1 MGCVRPPDTVCD
13 MRRCW
18 LTALLLA
25 LVGLGSQPARGGVD
39 FAPTPGTTWQ
49 IQFSGTI
56 DTDVDG
62 VEVYDLDMEETDATV
77 VAGIH
82 GRGDKA
88 ICYVNAGA
96 WERWRDDKNAFPK
109 RVLGKPLDGWPGE
122 RWLDIRKINRLRP
135 IMEAR
140 MDRCAEKGFDGI
152 EFDNV
157 DGYQNSS
164 GFPLKKSHQIAYNE
178 MLASSAKARGL
189 APGLKNALGIV
200 DQLVDDYAFAI
211 NEQCLQYN
219 ECDRLVPFIEANKAV
234 FHIEYKRDDRG
245 DLRRYQT
252 PRRFQHAAEAPGSR
266 CIPRGMCGMSTECLT
281 NRSRR
286 SSTAS

>member
-1 MGCVRPPDTVCD
+1 MGCVRPPDTVRE
-13 MRRCW
+13 MRRLW
-18 LTALLLA
+18 LAPALMLIA
-25 LVGLGSQPARGGVD
+25 VGAAPARGAAVI

-49 IQFSGTI
+49 IQFSGPI
-56 DTDVDG
+56 DADVAG
-62 VEVYDLDMEETDATV
+62 VDVYDLDMEETDASV
-77 VAGIH
+77 VTGIH
-82 GRGDKA
+82 NRGDEA

-96 WERWRDDKNAFPK
+96 WERWRSDKGDFPK

-140 MDRCAEKGFDGI
+140 MDRCAGKGFDGI

-157 DGYQNSS
+157 DGYQNAS

-200 DQLVDDYAFAI
+200 DQLVDDFAFAI
-211 NEQCLQYN
+211 NEQCLQYD
-219 ECDRLVPFIEANKAV
+219 ECDRLHPFIEA
-234 FHIEYKRDDRG
+234 
-245 DLRRYQT
+245 
-252 PRRFQHAAEAPGSR
+252 
-266 CIPRGMCGMSTECLT
+266 
-281 NRSRR
+281 
-286 SSTAS
+286 